1 MCYENIMKWKNKEK
15 ALKFLWNILH
25 KNMKTYSVSC
35 IKYTANENSSVRKTK
50 QNRLIL
56 LSNCTISGKQK

>member
-1 MCYENIMKWKNKEK
+1 
-15 ALKFLWNILH
+15 
-25 KNMKTYSVSC
+25 MKTYSVSC

-56 LSNCTISGKQK
+56 LSNSTISGKQKLTLIKNKELHNLD